1 MLKYLLT
8 ALVLYLAYRA
18 LVGRPIELPKRFSP
32 GAPPRQQQ
40 NNPSQATRSTH
51 DDEYIDYEE
60 IK

>member
-18 LVGRPIELPKRFSP
+18 LVGRPVELPSRFSP
-32 GAPPRQQQ
+32 GAPPQQQ
-40 NNPSQATRSTH
+40 QKKPAQATRSAH